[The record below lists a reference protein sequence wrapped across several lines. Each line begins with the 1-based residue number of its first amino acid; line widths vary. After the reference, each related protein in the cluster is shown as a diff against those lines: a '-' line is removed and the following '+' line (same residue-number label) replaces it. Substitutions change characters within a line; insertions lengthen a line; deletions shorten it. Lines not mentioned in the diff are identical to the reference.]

1 LWLRQHLTDSHWCC
15 YVQLAQ
21 LLSTVN
27 GQESDDH
34 AKILVEVAWVLSF
47 LTGGTGEAVPA
58 VVEAGLLNALASHV
72 HVESALLTAVP
83 NTAETEEA
91 NHARARCAFT
101 KAAQAN
107 CLSV

>member
-1 LWLRQHLTDSHWCC
+1 MCTH
-15 YVQLAQ
+15 VQLAH
-21 LLSTVN
+21 LLSSVN

-34 AKILVEVAWVLSF
+34 AKILVEAAWVLSF
-47 LTGGTGEAVPA
+47 ITGGTGEAVPA

-72 HVESALLTAVP
+72 HRESALLTALPNVP
-83 NTAETEEA
+83 ETEEA